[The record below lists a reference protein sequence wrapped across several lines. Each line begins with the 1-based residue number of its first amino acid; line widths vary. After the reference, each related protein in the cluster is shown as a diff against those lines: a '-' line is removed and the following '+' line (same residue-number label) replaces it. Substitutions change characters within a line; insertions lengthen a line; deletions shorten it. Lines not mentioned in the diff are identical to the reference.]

1 MKRHMWQN
9 VATALVADTVTRG
22 FESLVLAKAV
32 RHGYRREKA
41 PRVKQ
46 GADPAR
52 DDPDPHCSLR
62 ATDVNVL
69 LVILRCGTKD
79 VPARSALETKIRE
92 ENERYLPVCEEHTN
106 IHRTHDED
114 NVEPRVLQAQVS
126 KIPNRF

>member
-1 MKRHMWQN
+1 MWQN
-9 VATALVADTVTRG
+9 VAALVADTVTHR

-32 RHGYRREKA
+32 RHCYGREKA
-41 PRVKQ
+41 PRVEQ

-69 LVILRCGTKD
+69 LVVLRRGTED
-79 VPARSALETKIRE
+79 VPARNASETGMQEK
-92 ENERYLPVCEEHTN
+92 NKGYVPVCEEHTN

-114 NVEPRVLQAQVS
+114 DVEP
-126 KIPNRF
+126 

>member
-1 MKRHMWQN
+1 M
-9 VATALVADTVTRG
+9 ADTVTHG

-32 RHGYRREKA
+32 RHCYGREKA
-41 PRVKQ
+41 PRVEQ

-69 LVILRCGTKD
+69 LIVLRCGTKD
-79 VPARSALETKIRE
+79 VPARSASKTDTRE
-92 ENERYLPVCEEHTN
+92 ENERYVPVCEEHTN

-114 NVEPRVLQAQVS
+114 DVEP
-126 KIPNRF
+126 